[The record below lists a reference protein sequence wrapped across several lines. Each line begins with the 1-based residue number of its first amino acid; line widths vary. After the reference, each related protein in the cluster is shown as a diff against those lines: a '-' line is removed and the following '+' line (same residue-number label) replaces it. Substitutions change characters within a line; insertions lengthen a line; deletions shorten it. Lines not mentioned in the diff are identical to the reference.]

1 MKPLSSER
9 RVVGGDVST
18 LGRRIAI
25 VSLLTAV
32 VLAVSGCF
40 PVIGAPTTSPDR
52 FPRNEYGVVHSG
64 PEPSAMTYEDGVE
77 VWDLTVEPTVEAFGI
92 ETDVRATVGTFVGA
106 YSSTSVGPRPVRLLL
121 PEGKTVQVDAT
132 EVIFDMTDN
141 AEAIVGETSGE
152 ELVPAGRL
160 FSLQID
166 AAVTTG
172 PKDGRAGYHSVL
184 EQLDLPLDTLSEL
197 DTKIEDAEDAD
208 PVEDSQLVGVGESLP
223 AAGGLQLGVG
233 TSFRPTSPEK
243 LFLLRVSASWDPIPI
258 PVP

>member
-1 MKPLSSER
+1 M
-9 RVVGGDVST
+9 ST
-18 LGRRIAI
+18 LGRGLAI

-40 PVIGAPTTSPDR
+40 PVIGAPTSSPDR

-64 PEPSAMTYEDGVE
+64 PEPTAMTYEDGVE
-77 VWDLTVEPTVEAFGI
+77 VWDLTVEPSVEAFGI

-141 AEAIVGETSGE
+141 AEAITGSTSDDV
-152 ELVPAGRL
+152 LVPAGRL
-160 FSLQID
+160 FGLQIN
-166 AAVTTG
+166 AVIEHG
-172 PKDGRAGYHSVL
+172 PDDGRAGYRDVL
-184 EQLDLPLDTLSEL
+184 EQLDLPLDSLGEL
-197 DTKIEDAEDAD
+197 DAKIAAAENAD
-208 PVEDSQLVGVGESLP
+208 PVEDSQPVGVGESLP

-233 TSFRPTSPEK
+233 ASFRPTEADK
-243 LFLLRVSASWDPIPI
+243 LFHLKVNVAWDAVPIP
-258 PVP
+258 